1 MIITSKAYFKELLSH
16 NELDLSDAISNF
28 ISNCEVDNDIL
39 LKIYNYEE
47 KSNDV
52 IDFYK
57 FLIDKLHKI
66 ITELLSDSP
75 KTACQCIKTIT
86 SLITQATI
94 TLEKHFDADNLEA
107 ANEFMDCVGL
117 KELSNSLTEYFSKG
131 DLSEIEN
138 QLLRVKND
146 IIFVK
151 DNFC

>member
-16 NELDLSDAISNF
+16 NELDLSNEISNF
-28 ISNCEVDNDIL
+28 IDTCEVDNNVL
-39 LKIYNYEE
+39 LRIYNYEE

-57 FLIDKLHKI
+57 FLINKLHKI

-107 ANEFMDCVGL
+107 ANEFIDCLDL
-117 KELSNSLTEYFSKG
+117 KALSNSLTEYFSEG
-131 DLSEIEN
+131 NLSVLEN
-138 QLLRVKND
+138 QLLRIREDV
-146 IIFVK
+146 IFVK